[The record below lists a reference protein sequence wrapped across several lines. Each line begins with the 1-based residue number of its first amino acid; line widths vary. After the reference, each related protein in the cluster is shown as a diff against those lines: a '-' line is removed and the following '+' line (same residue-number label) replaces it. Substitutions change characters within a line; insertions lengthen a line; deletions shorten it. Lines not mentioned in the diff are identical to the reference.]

1 MNSFDISMGQLLR
14 FQYRTFFGYHHPSI
28 VYKILK
34 TLSCIIF
41 CVPFLIITVAE
52 YLILTIIQLVG
63 NYGQAIAT
71 FCFLSLLWLPI
82 GLLLGVLY
90 FILQK
95 TFALLI
101 LFFTLPDVLFDVSV
115 ST

>member
-1 MNSFDISMGQLLR
+1 MNSFDISMGQLMRL
-14 FQYRTFFGYHHPSI
+14 QYRTFFGYHHPSI
-28 VYKILK
+28 FYKILK

-41 CVPFLIITVAE
+41 CIPFLIITATEFLV
-52 YLILTIIQLVG
+52 LTVIQVIG

-90 FILQK
+90 FLLSK
-95 TFALLI
+95 VFALLI
-101 LFFTLPDVLFDVSV
+101 LLCTLPDVFFNINIPA
-115 ST
+115 